1 MTTQSTTGEL
11 RAGKVSRAEFGTIL
25 RRKICIILDG
35 VESSSNLG
43 NIFRLAD
50 AMLVEKIWICGKPPV
65 FGSRFYKASRGTDRW
80 VSWEYVD
87 GAAKLLAGL
96 KSDGYSIVAMELCQ
110 SAKPLS
116 QFPLRE
122 PLALVFGSE
131 SGGVSQ
137 QALDFCDAAVYLPMP
152 GMGNSINVS
161 NSVAIALYEATRALT
176 VAGANSQKDSIRCR

>member
-50 AMLVEKIWICGKPPV
+50 AMLIEKIWICGKPPV
-65 FGSRFYKASRGTDRW
+65 LGSRFYKASRGTDRW
-80 VSWEYVD
+80 VQWEYSD
-87 GAAKLLAGL
+87 DIAKLLAGL
-96 KSDGYSIVAMELCQ
+96 KRAGYSIIAMELCP

-137 QALDFCDAAVYLPMP
+137 QALDICDAAVYLPMP

-161 NSVAIALYEATRALT
+161 NSAAIALYEATRTPRQRSRNQSLSLM
-176 VAGANSQKDSIRCR
+176 G